1 MADITR
7 RLGWRHLRGAPTA
20 HIRHHRSGTLVHD
33 GPGLSFWFRPLT
45 AALSEVPV
53 DDRELTMT
61 FHARTADFQDVS
73 VQATVTYRIADPA
86 VAATRLDFS
95 IDPDTGAFRG
105 TPLEQLGTLL
115 TETAQQHAL
124 DVLARTPLSAA
135 LVDGVAAVR
144 ERVAAGLGAEPRLPA
159 TGIEV
164 VAVRVMALRPEPE
177 VERALRT
184 PAREQIQQEADRATY
199 ERRAVAVERERTIAE
214 NELASRIELARRE
227 EQLVEQR
234 GTNARR
240 EAEEQAAADAVRAR
254 AEADRSVTLAR
265 AEAARSV
272 ELAEAEAARTVKL
285 TEAEAGRSLK
295 LADAEA
301 ARSLKLAEAEAA
313 RAERIARAEAEG
325 AREVGEARAQAQAAW
340 LRVHAEA
347 GIDGTVTL
355 QALTA
360 TRLAENLPRI
370 DSVTVS
376 PDVLTGLLSKLG
388 GGPTEAAR

>member
-53 DDRELTMT
+53 DDRELAMT
-61 FHARTADFQDVS
+61 FHARTSDFQDVS

-86 VAATRLDFS
+86 VAAARLDFS
-95 IDPDTGAFRG
+95 VDPDTGAWRG

-135 LVDGVAAVR
+135 LADGVTAVR

-184 PAREQIQQEADRATY
+184 PARELIQQEADRATY

-254 AEADRSVTLAR
+254 AEAERSVTLAR

-272 ELAEAEAARTVKL
+272 ELAEAEAARTLKL
-285 TEAEAGRSLK
+285 TE
-295 LADAEA
+295 AEA

-376 PDVLTGLLSKLG
+376 PDVLTGLLAKLG
-388 GGPTEAAR
+388 GGPPEAAR